1 MYYEQMYKFENDTR
15 LYKFRFKDDGIPMWM
30 YIRSWFIRSVTDKAG
45 WRKADEIWKK
55 KMERPYIKKDIL
67 NKYIKKNPF
76 LSKKNDILFAFWG
89 YSELSRHDDGLVYE
103 EFIMPFLRM
112 FPNNTATLMDGRILN
127 NYELDCAHPNWKMDD
142 IFMDILK
149 MCRIIKKHHDLNVE
163 DKKNIKRLMNFL
175 NHNCPLRISQDLRKE
190 AEKRLEDVSWN
201 SKYMIKICENYL
213 RVIKPKVTVI
223 CCASYPDILRT
234 SMILACRNR
243 NVVTAELQH
252 GLVGRNHANYH
263 YCEYILNNSDCCK
276 MLPDYYLTF
285 GNYWN
290 SLVNVPMKCKVI
302 GYAKHVMQNVVIN
315 KKILFCAGINF
326 DEYIEFLDGIVPK
339 LDESVEIYF
348 RFHPVY
354 SSKRQKDRFNKYFK
368 FPNFYAADEK
378 DLYFYMK
385 DCQYVIQDG
394 STICYEALFMG
405 KIVFSFRSEQSIRL
419 GVNRIPDVHSFNS
432 AEDFMELWNGR
443 DKLQSKCHDE
453 FFDLNYKENY
463 IKFLKECGVNI
474 K

>member
-1 MYYEQMYKFENDTR
+1 
-15 LYKFRFKDDGIPMWM
+15 
-30 YIRSWFIRSVTDKAG
+30 
-45 WRKADEIWKK
+45 
-55 KMERPYIKKDIL
+55 
-67 NKYIKKNPF
+67 
-76 LSKKNDILFAFWG
+76 
-89 YSELSRHDDGLVYE
+89 
-103 EFIMPFLRM
+103 
-112 FPNNTATLMDGRILN
+112 
-127 NYELDCAHPNWKMDD
+127 
-142 IFMDILK
+142 
-149 MCRIIKKHHDLNVE
+149 
-163 DKKNIKRLMNFL
+163 
-175 NHNCPLRISQDLRKE
+175 
-190 AEKRLEDVSWN
+190 
-201 SKYMIKICENYL
+201 
-213 RVIKPKVTVI
+213 
-223 CCASYPDILRT
+223 
-234 SMILACRNR
+234 
-243 NVVTAELQH
+243 
-252 GLVGRNHANYH
+252 
-263 YCEYILNNSDCCK
+263 
-276 MLPDYYLTF
+276 
-285 GNYWN
+285 
-290 SLVNVPMKCKVI
+290 
-302 GYAKHVMQNVVIN
+302 MQNVVIN